1 MSLWQVGE
9 FWQGLEAATNAR
21 QRVLF
26 HRINGHLAVLARAIE
41 ATVGEL
47 LSVRLEAVPIRMEPP
62 SAQTFHASLQDL
74 LSRGQWNSRSKSLFT
89 IACKRCAVLV
99 RPPTSMHYVFSIH
112 VPGSRRL

>member
-1 MSLWQVGE
+1 MSFCQVGE

-74 LSRGQWNSRSKSLFT
+74 LSRGQLHLSQQDYSHD
-89 IACKRCAVLV
+89 IC
-99 RPPTSMHYVFSIH
+99 YVHIGLQA
-112 VPGSRRL
+112 PRKT